1 MAEIGESLREA
12 RMRARIDISEVE
24 ARTKIRA
31 KYLRALENEEWNLV
45 PGPVY
50 VKSFLKTYGDYLGL
64 DSRLLIDEFKRR
76 YERPSENEVRATA
89 SSARERE
96 RDRHRSRLA
105 ETLFSPIGVI
115 VVALIV
121 IVVALYLIGSHNG
134 NGPSGSTGAIT
145 PSGGG
150 GARHTKK
157 HKTSTGHST
166 TSINHKKA
174 RSGVSTKSVTRT
186 RSTVTT
192 TSASDATLA
201 MVPNGDTWVCV
212 ENASGTTLYTGTYH
226 SGETIRTVHSS
237 TLLVALGNNEVTITA
252 DGKPYTP
259 SASSAIG
266 LKITP
271 KGVSNL
277 ATLPTC

>member
-89 SSARERE
+89 SSARERD
-96 RDRHRSRLA
+96 RDRNRHPRRFSG
-105 ETLFSPIGVI
+105 TVFSPIGVI
-115 VVALIV
+115 VAAVVV
-121 IVVALYLIGSHNG
+121 IVVALYLIGSHSS
-134 NGPSGSTGAIT
+134 NGPSASTGIT
-145 PSGGG
+145 PSSGNTR
-150 GARHTKK
+150 AKTTNKDKTKPAK
-157 HKTSTGHST
+157 HVTTAPGTSTKAKT
-166 TSINHKKA
+166 T
-174 RSGVSTKSVTRT
+174 TRT
-186 RSTVTT
+186 TAIHTT
-192 TSASDATLA
+192 TTARTSASLA
-201 MVPNGDTWVCV
+201 MVPEGNTWVCV
-212 ENASGTTLYTGTYH
+212 ESASGTTLYTGTYRT
-226 SGETIRTVHSS
+226 GETIKTVHGAA
-237 TLLVALGNNEVTITA
+237 LLVSLGNNEVSMTVN
-252 DGKPYTP
+252 GRRYTP
-259 SASSAIG
+259 SGSSAIG

-271 KGVSNL
+271 KGVSPL
-277 ATLPTC
+277 ATRPDC